1 MKLLQVAVS
10 PLPGGGVEAPPGRV
24 VSLPEADIPVGV
36 VTAEGVLALKT
47 IQVEGRRAQSAAEF
61 LRGRPQFI
69 GSQLFRQAVE
79 LF

>member
-1 MKLLQVAVS
+1 MKLLEVTVS
-10 PLPGGGVEAPPGRV
+10 SLPDVLEGPPGRV
-24 VSLPEADIPVGV
+24 VSLPAADAPMGV

-69 GSQLFRQAVE
+69 GSQL
-79 LF
+79 